1 MSKNWFFFKKK
12 ILIFFS
18 IKSFNDVEIW
28 IKNLRENSSPDIK
41 IILIG
46 NKCDLEE
53 RVVSKEDGEKLKN
66 DYDFDYFIETSA
78 KTGLNAKNVF
88 IQAAKLL
95 YTEHLEYKDR
105 ATRPGSL
112 AEFFNKNQKFR
123 IYFDDIV
130 YLNSEIIKREKELK
144 ELRENQIKNFKA
156 NLREEKSKK
165 ESMENQLIF
174 SALFGNGISL

>member
-28 IKNLRENSSPDIK
+28 IKNLRDNSSPDIK

-46 NKCDLEE
+46 NKCDLDD

-78 KTGLNAKNVF
+78 KTGFNAKKLF
-88 IQAAKLL
+88 LHAAKILL
-95 YTEHLEYKDR
+95 
-105 ATRPGSL
+105 
-112 AEFFNKNQKFR
+112 
-123 IYFDDIV
+123 DDYEKYNI
-130 YLNSEIIKREKELK
+130 EEKIK
-144 ELRENQIKNFKA
+144 ENQNLKINNTEKN
-156 NLREEKSKK
+156 NNYKK
-165 ESMENQLIF
+165 
-174 SALFGNGISL
+174 GCC

>member
-28 IKNLRENSSPDIK
+28 IKNLRDNSSPDIK

-46 NKCDLEE
+46 NKCDLDD

-78 KTGLNAKNVF
+78 KTGFNAKKLF
-88 IQAAKLL
+88 LHAAKILL
-95 YTEHLEYKDR
+95 EEY
-105 ATRPGSL
+105 
-112 AEFFNKNQKFR
+112 
-123 IYFDDIV
+123 
-130 YLNSEIIKREKELK
+130 EKYH
-144 ELRENQIKNFKA
+144 I
-156 NLREEKSKK
+156 EEKPKDNKHLKLDKK
-165 ESMENQLIF
+165 DKDND
-174 SALFGNGISL
+174 NKRHCC

>member
-28 IKNLRENSSPDIK
+28 IKNLRDNSSPDIK

-46 NKCDLEE
+46 NKCDLDD

-78 KTGLNAKNVF
+78 KTGFNAK
-88 IQAAKLL
+88 KLFL
-95 YTEHLEYKDR
+95 LASKILLEDYEKYNNDYKNNDNQN
-105 ATRPGSL
+105 L
-112 AEFFNKNQKFR
+112 KNK
-123 IYFDDIV
+123 
-130 YLNSEIIKREKELK
+130 
-144 ELRENQIKNFKA
+144 
-156 NLREEKSKK
+156 
-165 ESMENQLIF
+165 
-174 SALFGNGISL
+174 

>member
-28 IKNLRENSSPDIK
+28 IKNLRDNSSPDIK

-46 NKCDLEE
+46 NKCDLDD

-78 KTGLNAKNVF
+78 KTGFNAK
-88 IQAAKLL
+88 KLFL
-95 YTEHLEYKDR
+95 LASKILLEDYEKYNNDYKNNDNQN
-105 ATRPGSL
+105 L
-112 AEFFNKNQKFR
+112 KIENNKN
-123 IYFDDIV
+123 D
-130 YLNSEIIKREKELK
+130 NNEKK
-144 ELRENQIKNFKA
+144 KCC
-156 NLREEKSKK
+156 SK
-165 ESMENQLIF
+165 
-174 SALFGNGISL
+174 

>member
-28 IKNLRENSSPDIK
+28 IKNLRDNSSPDIK

-46 NKCDLEE
+46 NKCDLDD

-78 KTGLNAKNVF
+78 KTGFNAK
-88 IQAAKLL
+88 KLFL
-95 YTEHLEYKDR
+95 LASKILLEDYEKYNNDYKNNDNQN
-105 ATRPGSL
+105 L
-112 AEFFNKNQKFR
+112 KIENNKN
-123 IYFDDIV
+123 D
-130 YLNSEIIKREKELK
+130 N
-144 ELRENQIKNFKA
+144 N
-156 NLREEKSKK
+156 
-165 ESMENQLIF
+165 
-174 SALFGNGISL
+174 